1 SRAWSWEDIP
11 RGTALLASSFF
22 LVTVLL
28 VGLPPLSGFMAK
40 FGILS
45 SLLKAWV
52 APDGGPLA
60 GTQTAAWLLV
70 GLIVFSGFT
79 MLLALVRSG
88 IDTFWTNHEQAA
100 TMALRPAEAT
110 AVLMLVLL
118 AIGLAL
124 FAGPALNYTDAASAY
139 LADPD
144 TYVRAV
150 LGGVELVPGDVAQV
164 PDAHGG
170 DAGELP

>member
-1 SRAWSWEDIP
+1 
-11 RGTALLASSFF
+11 
-22 LVTVLL
+22 
-28 VGLPPLSGFMAK
+28 
-40 FGILS
+40 
-45 SLLKAWV
+45 
-52 APDGGPLA
+52 
-60 GTQTAAWLLV
+60 
-70 GLIVFSGFT
+70 
-79 MLLALVRSG
+79 
-88 IDTFWTNHEQAA
+88 
-100 TMALRPAEAT
+100 MALRPAEAT